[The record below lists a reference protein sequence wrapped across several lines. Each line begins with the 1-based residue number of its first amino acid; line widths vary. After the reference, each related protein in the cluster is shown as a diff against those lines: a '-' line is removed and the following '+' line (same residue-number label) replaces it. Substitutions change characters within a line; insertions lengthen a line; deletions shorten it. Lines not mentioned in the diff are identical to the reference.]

1 MAACKPVTFQNIS
14 RDRFQAVRAR
24 IRAQADVAVMGDMG
38 TASGNGFTATWNYD
52 EPSQV
57 LTIQCTVKPWF
68 ISEGLV
74 ADKIRALVTTL

>member
-1 MAACKPVTFQNIS
+1 
-14 RDRFQAVRAR
+14 
-24 IRAQADVAVMGDMG
+24 MGDMG